1 MSNIEN
7 LFAIPVYKNK
17 DYKLNDNE
25 IKIINHICAFSKVND
40 GKNLT
45 SHERYLFNEYDELK
59 NFKDYCQNQVNYY
72 AHEILKIDKKQK
84 FYITQSWSNLNLP
97 GTFHHNHIHLNSL
110 ISAVFFVTGNS
121 SPIIFKRNLNNYLFP
136 LFEFSH
142 TEFNNYN
149 SDSWK
154 IDNTENTLLLF
165 PSSLSHFVPNNQND
179 FNRISISF
187 NTFVKG
193 TIGFSEQATELKL

>member
-7 LFAIPVYKNK
+7 LFSIPVYNNT
-17 DYKLNDNE
+17 DYKLNETE
-25 IKIINHICAFSKVND
+25 IEFINHTCSFSKKNQ
-40 GKNLT
+40 GNNLT
-45 SHERYLFNEYDELK
+45 SHDRYIFDNYKLK

-72 AHEILKIDKKQK
+72 VHEILKINKKQQ

-97 GTFHHNHIHLNSL
+97 GTSHHDHVHFNSL
-110 ISAVFFVTGNS
+110 VSAVYFVTGNS
-121 SPIIFKRNLNNYLFP
+121 SPIIFKRNLASYLFSG
-136 LFEFSH
+136 FEFSRA
-142 TEFNNYN
+142 EFNNYN

-154 IDNTENTLLLF
+154 INNTENTLLIF
-165 PSSLSHFVPNNQND
+165 PSSLGHFVPKNENN

-193 TIGFSEQATELKL
+193 TIGLNEQATELKI